1 MTFKVLYLC
10 KYTRSFLSYKE
21 RERNKIPLVRCGYRI
36 NGSIYQQVSCVLYE
50 DWLVCMQAISTP
62 QMFNDTHESESNCRH
77 KALVSFIDYNFYC
90 TWKIRYGLVK
100 IFHFLN
106 PCLCLKLVL
115 LMERS
120 CDVILRVISPP
131 LDLKV
136 SVIIWTNYSG
146 LGRYI
151 QIRYDKLFRCISPVL
166 TRQDIEINAQTWR
179 GI

>member
-62 QMFNDTHESESNCRH
+62 QYLTTHTRASQIAVTKH
-77 KALVSFIDYNFYC
+77 SFHFYC

>member
-1 MTFKVLYLC
+1 MRIPHQWLHLSA
-10 KYTRSFLSYKE
+10 SFLCFIWGLAS
-21 RERNKIPLVRCGYRI
+21 
-36 NGSIYQQVSCVLYE
+36 LYASH
-50 DWLVCMQAISTP
+50 QHAP
-62 QMFNDTHESESNCRH
+62 MFNDTPESESNCRH

-131 LDLKV
+131 PDLKV